1 MDKNRIE
8 GTARQGGSVNSHKA
22 LVIKAKWRKLEVY
35 RKGVSSY
42 LGRSRLTP
50 ERATGQPGE
59 GPKECKA
66 KPLGYRNLM
75 PQMLTSVQLNEA
87 GAGEARKNV
96 AVREPVSSSQIQ
108 QS

>member
-1 MDKNRIE
+1 VWEGGVERSCEPMDKNRIE

-75 PQMLTSVQLNEA
+75 PQMLTSVQLN
-87 GAGEARKNV
+87 
-96 AVREPVSSSQIQ
+96 
-108 QS
+108 